1 MRPRIAQLRGLGLVR
16 KATVFS
22 RKVYAS
28 NSVGPAVA
36 QGLSRF
42 AIQQVFDQLPFAR
55 SVKIQEVKG
64 QCSRA
69 VWPGHRS
76 KAGTIRATRDKLVD
90 ERARRLLAAGEM
102 DILLAAGSLIVWI
115 VVMAVV
121 WETENRARDVQFW
134 GEPQSLH
141 THLPLPCYLLIQRVR
156 ALLK

>member
-1 MRPRIAQLRGLGLVR
+1 M
-16 KATVFS
+16 
-22 RKVYAS
+22 
-28 NSVGPAVA
+28 
-36 QGLSRF
+36 
-42 AIQQVFDQLPFAR
+42 
-55 SVKIQEVKG
+55 
-64 QCSRA
+64 
-69 VWPGHRS
+69 
-76 KAGTIRATRDKLVD
+76 
-90 ERARRLLAAGEM
+90 LAAGEM